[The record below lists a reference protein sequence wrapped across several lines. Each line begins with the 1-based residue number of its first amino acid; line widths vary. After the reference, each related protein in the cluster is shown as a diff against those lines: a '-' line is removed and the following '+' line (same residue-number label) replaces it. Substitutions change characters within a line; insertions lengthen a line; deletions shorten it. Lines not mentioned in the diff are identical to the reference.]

1 MSLIRVTAPTAE
13 PVTLDEAKQHLRVLG
28 NDDDAYIIRL
38 ITAARHVVETN
49 TARALITQTWDWKFG
64 SFPCD
69 GLNVPLAPL
78 VSVTSISYV
87 DIAGATVVWP
97 AAQYAV
103 LDAGAVTATG
113 RIVPAYGESW
123 PSVRGLPN
131 DIIVLFVAGYGD
143 AATVP
148 DEIRWAM
155 LLIIGELYERR
166 EDALA
171 GAVINTVPIS
181 AEYLLRPYRSVSF

>member
-1 MSLIRVTAPTAE
+1 
-13 PVTLDEAKQHLRVLG
+13 
-28 NDDDAYIIRL
+28 
-38 ITAARHVVETN
+38 
-49 TARALITQTWDWKFG
+49 
-64 SFPCD
+64 
-69 GLNVPLAPL
+69 
-78 VSVTSISYV
+78 
-87 DIAGATVVWP
+87 
-97 AAQYAV
+97 
-103 LDAGAVTATG
+103 
-113 RIVPAYGESW
+113 
-123 PSVRGLPN
+123 VRGLPN
-131 DIIVLFVAGYGD
+131 DIIVRFVAGYGD